1 MLKLFWSLSL
11 VNNELIMFILN
22 YYILFVCNWYYI
34 SIFMFYVYLYLKLNK
49 WFYDVKCYKDLIVYI

>member
-1 MLKLFWSLSL
+1 MLKLFWILSL

-34 SIFMFYVYLYLKLNK
+34 SIFMLYVYLYLKLNK
-49 WFYDVKCYKDLIVYI
+49 